1 MPSQHEIRTQITQ
14 QIIAAL
20 ESRKLPP
27 WRKPWRSLDANAG
40 HPCNV
45 MSRNRYSGVN
55 PLLLEIAAER
65 HGFRSK
71 WWATFR
77 QWQELGGRVKKRPA
91 DVPPGSWG
99 TSIVFCKPVTKA
111 EIDED
116 GEEVEEKFWVL
127 RTYTVFN
134 LDQVDGPFD
143 HLRVGHSP
151 VSVHEVEQRFE
162 HADAVIEATGADI
175 RYGGD
180 KAFYSLTD
188 DYIQLP
194 PRHLFERPEAFYQ
207 TAGHELIHWTEHAT
221 RLNRDRSESEN
232 SYAYLELVAEIGGCF
247 LMGALSLPTDG
258 SLENHAAYL
267 KHWLKALKDDSRL
280 IFRAAAEANKAV
292 DFILSF
298 SREPQP
304 EPALVG

>member
-1 MPSQHEIRTQITQ
+1 MPSQSEIRQQITN

-20 ESRKLPP
+20 ESSKLPP
-27 WRKPWRSLDANAG
+27 WRKPWRSDANAG

-45 MSRNRYSGVN
+45 LSRNRYSGVN

-65 HGFRSK
+65 HGLQSK
-71 WWATFR
+71 WWGTFR
-77 QWQELGGRVKKRPA
+77 QWEQLGGRVKKRPA

-143 HLRVGHSP
+143 HLRVGHAP
-151 VSVHEVEQRFE
+151 VPQHEVEQRFE
-162 HADAVIEATGADI
+162 QADAAIEATGARI
-175 RYGGD
+175 QHGGD

-194 PRHLFERPEAFYQ
+194 HRHQFERPEAYYQ
-207 TAGHELIHWTEHAT
+207 TAGHELIHWTENSA
-221 RLNRDRSESEN
+221 RLAWDRSKPEN
-232 SYAYLELVAEIGGCF
+232 SYAMGELVAELGGCY
-247 LMGALSLPTDG
+247 LMGELGLPTGDD
-258 SLENHAAYL
+258 LTNHAAYL
-267 KHWLKALKDDSRL
+267 QSWLAGLQNDTRY
-280 IFRAAAEANKAV
+280 IFRAAAQASKAV
-292 DFILSF
+292 DYLLSF
-298 SREPQP
+298 SRQPQP

>member
-1 MPSQHEIRTQITQ
+1 MPSQSEIRQQITD

-20 ESRKLPP
+20 DSGKLPP
-27 WRKPWRSLDANAG
+27 WRKPWRSDANAG
-40 HPCNV
+40 HPCNIL
-45 MSRNRYSGVN
+45 SRNRYSGVN

-65 HGFRSK
+65 HGLQSK

-77 QWQELGGRVKKRPA
+77 QWQELGGSVKKRPA
-91 DVPPGSWG
+91 DVPPGQWG
-99 TSIVFCKPVTKA
+99 TNIVFCKPVTKT

-151 VSVHEVEQRFE
+151 VPQHEVEQRFE

-194 PRHLFERPEAFYQ
+194 SRHLFEPPEAFYQ
-207 TAGHELIHWTEHAT
+207 TAGHELCHWTENPK
-221 RLNRDRSESEN
+221 RLCWDRSKPEN
-232 SYAYLELVAEIGGCF
+232 SYAMGELVAELGGCY
-247 LMGALSLPTDG
+247 LMSELGLPTGDD
-258 SLENHAAYL
+258 LTNHAAYL
-267 KHWLKALKDDSRL
+267 QSWLAGLQNDTRF
-280 IFRAAAEANKAV
+280 IFRAAAQASKAV
-292 DFILSF
+292 DYLLSF
-298 SREPQP
+298 SRQPQP